1 MPEQAATINSIHSC
15 PLTTGNTPHVVGPV
29 IQGES
34 SVLIGGQ
41 PATTASCICTCE
53 AGGADTI
60 VQGVSSVLISGKPAA
75 TVGDATAHGGVII
88 SGVSTVLIGTNA
100 GEITEIEAVEKLE
113 TEPDIPY
120 FDLNI

>member
-1 MPEQAATINSIHSC
+1 M
-15 PLTTGNTPHVVGPV
+15 
-29 IQGES
+29 
-34 SVLIGGQ
+34 
-41 PATTASCICTCE
+41 
-53 AGGADTI
+53 
-60 VQGVSSVLISGKPAA
+60 QGVSSVLISGKPAA

>member
-1 MPEQAATINSIHSC
+1 MPGQAATINSMHTC
-15 PLTTGNTPHVVGPV
+15 PMTTGNTPHVGGPV

-60 VQGVSSVLISGKPAA
+60 VQGVRSVLISGKPAA